1 MAERDLAGNR
11 DEAHQ
16 TQCPS
21 RALRVEADFNQV
33 FRLVHLHQIPGQQ
46 STEIAER
53 QPPEAPRAQG
63 SRERPINR
71 SRAATR
77 EPVGRR
83 CDRARRTAIR
93 LETQIGRLASQQQI
107 ERCQRY
113 EYEKAKRPAC
123 SAPAPFGNQ
132 ALQPGKDRHGA
143 DADPG
148 KCDAQRQPTPPHKP
162 AGQVKRLHRVGEQ
175 VDAAADERA
184 EAQIELPRFPDQRC
198 QQQAAAHRH
207 DAGFDGE
214 PWAAAI
220 GQPADARRDDRRNQ
234 KPEREGPGGN
244 AAIPPEFVKDRR
256 EQQGERG
263 AGIDADR
270 HRHKRHCDE
279 DPPVEKRQPDPAH
292 HDLLR
297 GTGAFAHHAIKF
309 SGVSWAATRRMFSA
323 MSLARASSI
332 PSVQPETCGVIS
344 TFGSS

>member
-83 CDRARRTAIR
+83 CDRARRTAVR

-113 EYEKAKRPAC
+113 EYEEAKRPLSAIKLC
-123 SAPAPFGNQ
+123 SQGRIVTEPTPAPENAMLSASPRRRTNQ
-132 ALQPGKDRHGA
+132 LEH
-143 DADPG
+143 
-148 KCDAQRQPTPPHKP
+148 H
-162 AGQVKRLHRVGEQ
+162 LRV
-175 VDAAADERA
+175 
-184 EAQIELPRFPDQRC
+184 
-198 QQQAAAHRH
+198 
-207 DAGFDGE
+207 
-214 PWAAAI
+214 
-220 GQPADARRDDRRNQ
+220 
-234 KPEREGPGGN
+234 
-244 AAIPPEFVKDRR
+244 
-256 EQQGERG
+256 
-263 AGIDADR
+263 
-270 HRHKRHCDE
+270 
-279 DPPVEKRQPDPAH
+279 
-292 HDLLR
+292 
-297 GTGAFAHHAIKF
+297 
-309 SGVSWAATRRMFSA
+309 
-323 MSLARASSI
+323 
-332 PSVQPETCGVIS
+332 
-344 TFGSS
+344 